1 MKNEVGKRKG
11 PCAASGCAPSLVGAL
26 KQFRAA
32 FGYKKSPAASR
43 WAGLWSQISN
53 VVQVIDYLG
62 NSRPFRRVSRVL
74 QEMVQF
80 RQPHV
85 L

>member
-32 FGYKKSPAASR
+32 FGYKKSPA
-43 WAGLWSQISN
+43 
-53 VVQVIDYLG
+53 
-62 NSRPFRRVSRVL
+62 VSRRASIL
-74 QEMVQF
+74 K
-80 RQPHV
+80 HTC
-85 L
+85 